1 MRDYSVF
8 YAESADG
15 IIWSDIIYAKTNGDD
30 FITWHPSVVKVDEKY
45 YLLNNDIQGQI
56 KYSVSTDGINYSS
69 EKIMLEPNYDTRLY
83 RATMTTGSLGFYV
96 YYGYITPTQKNT
108 IWMAYGS
115 NLDTLG
121 MKSQGVN
128 LGAMGTVVVTLDTA
142 NISLVTGEEVNGQTF
157 TENAVYVQIESE
169 SEMNYD
175 VTITLETV
183 NSIAAS
189 IGVDAAM
196 KLGYT
201 SGYKED
207 VLSLSVELA
216 LETIVPRLLIS
227 TDIQELGLVDRALL
241 NDKTDNKIVATK
253 AVNNPTMISC
263 GTDSIKT
270 ALLGKKGYKTISYI
284 FDYKGAKVQNVVYLK
299 NGCRCLRDH
308 LSKNAKAILAD
319 KIYKRMPFKQKTTVF
334 TLQTEINTIGSCEIK
349 SRMVVPGIA
358 VQKGYFIYSEVRLIW
373 QDPFHFF
380 WG

>member
-96 YYGYITPTQKNT
+96 YYGYITPIQKNT

-121 MKSQGVN
+121 MKPQGVN
-128 LGAMGTVVVTLDTA
+128 LAVTDTAVVALGTA
-142 NISLVTGEEVNGQTF
+142 NIFSASAKEVNEQTF
-157 TENAVYVQIESE
+157 TEYASFVQIVSE

-175 VTITLETV
+175 ATITHETDSF
-183 NSIAAS
+183 NAAP
-189 IGVDAAM
+189 IGVERFR

-207 VLSLSVELA
+207 VLSVSVERA
-216 LETIVPRLLIS
+216 LKTNVPICFIS
-227 TDIQELGLVDRALL
+227 TESRELGWVDRALL
-241 NDKTDNKIVATK
+241 IDKTYNKNVATK
-253 AVNNPTMISC
+253 AVNNPTMISR
-263 GTDSIKT
+263 GMRSIRT
-270 ALLGKKGYKTISYI
+270 TLLGKKGYKKISYI
-284 FDYKGAKVQNVVYLK
+284 FDYKGAKVQAVVYLK
-299 NGCRCLRDH
+299 NGCRCLRNN
-308 LSKNAKAILAD
+308 LSKNAKASMAD
-319 KIYKRMPFKQKTTVF
+319 KFYKRMPFKLK
-334 TLQTEINTIGSCEIK
+334 K
-349 SRMVVPGIA
+349 SGIYVA
-358 VQKGYFIYSEVRLIW
+358 NLKQYYRFMRN
-373 QDPFHFF
+373 
-380 WG
+380 